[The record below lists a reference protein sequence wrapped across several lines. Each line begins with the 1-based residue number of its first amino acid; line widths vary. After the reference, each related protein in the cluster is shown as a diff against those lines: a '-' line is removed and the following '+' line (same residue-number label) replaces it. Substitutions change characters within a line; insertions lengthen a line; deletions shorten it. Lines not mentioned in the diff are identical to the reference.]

1 MEAIE
6 QILEFTRKNKAD
18 LWGQCV
24 EIQRLINSHK
34 ITKVFINYSDGFPT
48 HVGHH
53 GSSDP
58 KTYTKNIIKR
68 FKESGMSIISYFI
81 TEYSKDLTVFRYM
94 YGADAVDI
102 DPKNMLQVANTMN
115 TKFLEK
121 S

>member
-1 MEAIE
+1 MFKYLAVFGCTPEGVAFKSIE
-6 QILEFTRKNKAD
+6 KKLAENKR
-18 LWGQCV
+18 GV
-24 EIQRLINSHK
+24 ESI
-34 ITKVFINYSDGFPT
+34 FINYSDGYPT
-48 HVGHH
+48 HCGHH
-53 GSSDP
+53 GSSNP
-58 KTYTKNIIKR
+58 QAYTKNIIKR

>member
-1 MEAIE
+1 
-6 QILEFTRKNKAD
+6 
-18 LWGQCV
+18 
-24 EIQRLINSHK
+24 
-34 ITKVFINYSDGFPT
+34 
-48 HVGHH
+48 
-53 GSSDP
+53 
-58 KTYTKNIIKR
+58 
-68 FKESGMSIISYFI
+68 MSIISYFI